1 MVCALVS
8 LKRQVGTLAEAQSQ
22 RANAGDLLRTEAS
35 LLKRFDQLLLLH
47 TQKDPASLAP
57 KVGEFT
63 SQQAI
68 LIATMP
74 TSHRVEDRVRVALAL
89 KVSRCFRCESTLF
102 IRCSYSYSC

>member
-1 MVCALVS
+1 MVCILVS
-8 LKRQVGTLAEAQSQ
+8 LKRQVGTLTKAQSQ
-22 RANAGDLLRTEAS
+22 RAKAGDLLRTEAS

-47 TQKDPASLAP
+47 TQKDTASLAP
-57 KVGEFT
+57 KVDEFT

-89 KVSRCFRCESTLF
+89 KVRICFHCESSLF
-102 IRCSYSYSC
+102 I